1 MQDLEQLKYPIGPCQ
16 YQSEYSPQELQTML
30 MDIET
35 FPERLELVLQHLSE
49 EQLKTPYREGGW
61 TVNQVV
67 HHCAD
72 SHINALV
79 RIKLALSNDHPT
91 ILPYPEDRWAEMA
104 DYQLPF
110 NNSMTLLHALHR
122 KLTSLLRSLTEEELN
137 RTYFHPQYQKEFR
150 VKDVICLYAWYGNHH
165 LAHVKLVAEKK

>member
-1 MQDLEQLKYPIGPCQ
+1 MQHIEQLKYPIGPCV
-16 YQSEYSPQELQTML
+16 YQEEYSPQELKTML

-35 FPERLELVLQHLSE
+35 FPARLELILQHMTE
-49 EQLKTPYREGGW
+49 EQLQTSYRDGGW

-79 RIKLALSNDHPT
+79 RIKLALSLDHPT
-91 ILPYPEDRWAEMA
+91 INPYPENLWAEMA

-110 NNSMTLLHALHR
+110 NNSITLLHSLHR
-122 KLTSLLRSLTEEELN
+122 KLSALLRSLSEEDLN
-137 RTYFHPQYQKEFR
+137 RTYYHPQYQKEFR
-150 VKDVICLYAWYGNHH
+150 LKDVICLYAWHGNHH